1 VHNLFNTFTE
11 KFVCVLETTPATP
24 CRYDNMMLRVA
35 AQSDAHNDAS
45 PVRDSV
51 HTHVT
56 CALRL
61 NTGEQT
67 REKGVARLR
76 RSYARTHACMHVWAS
91 RNTHPLH
98 LPTII
103 GHCKRDGQTRG
114 SSELR
119 ASLLY

>member
-1 VHNLFNTFTE
+1 VCEHLGEGTCTTSSTLSQKNL
-11 KFVCVLETTPATP
+11 CVLLETTPATP

-61 NTGEQT
+61 KTGEQT

-76 RSYARTHACMHVWAS
+76 RFYACTHACMYVWAPS
-91 RNTHPLH
+91 TPANHHWPL
-98 LPTII
+98 
-103 GHCKRDGQTRG
+103 
-114 SSELR
+114 
-119 ASLLY
+119 